1 MKALIKKINKT
12 NSNLTDLLERLRK
25 ELQPLVDFE
34 IYVTILTGDGLAVM
48 SEEEST
54 GMSINDVLM
63 LIETDGYVNYDNW
76 NPYL

>member
-25 ELQPLVDFE
+25 ELQPLFDFE

>member
-1 MKALIKKINKT
+1 MKALIRKINKT

-48 SEEEST
+48 SQDDAT
-54 GMSINDVLM
+54 GMEIKDVFM
-63 LIETDGYVNYDNW
+63 LIETDGYITYDNW